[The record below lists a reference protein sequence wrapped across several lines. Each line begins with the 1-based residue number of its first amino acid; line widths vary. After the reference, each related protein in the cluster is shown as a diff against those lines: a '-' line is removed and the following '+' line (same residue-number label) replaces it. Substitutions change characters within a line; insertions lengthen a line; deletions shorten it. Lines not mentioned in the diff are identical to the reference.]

1 MPPAPAPLVCSS
13 NGAPSS
19 KLNPANAQP
28 PANSN
33 AKPSTLTAGRKRLN
47 KVSSRSD
54 LKMRQ
59 PSKAKTTGNK

>member
-1 MPPAPAPLVCSS
+1 MPPTPLICSG
-13 NGAPSS
+13 NEAPSP
-19 KLNPANAQP
+19 KRNPANAQP

-33 AKPSTLTAGRKRLN
+33 AKPKTLTAGRKRPN
-47 KVSSRSD
+47 RVSSRSD